1 MPSFMSTRVSCCSAD
16 WLCSSLIYNHDKGKK
31 SESRMKRYLRCCTM
45 SVSTMSQT
53 FPESW
58 ENVWSLMRE
67 VRVGKKCSLFFFTGS
82 TASDWKSSLYWMTPS
97 IQTTVCRWTLN
108 HFLFLPF
115 GKKKMLISWL
125 QFNNLFTPVLD
136 GPVFL
141 NLHYISFCFRFL
153 PPNCLRT
160 FCTRNCVF
168 VIMDVMN

>member
-31 SESRMKRYLRCCTM
+31 SESKMKRYFAARCLFLRCLKHF
-45 SVSTMSQT
+45 QNLGKT
-53 FPESW
+53 FEVLCERCVWVKSAHSSW
-58 ENVWSLMRE
+58 
-67 VRVGKKCSLFFFTGS
+67 FTGS